1 MFIQDVTFAWNS
13 CIRKEEDTERGR
25 IMSIRMHKYLLR
37 FLVTGMTAILTLSIC
52 AGVAAE
58 SYTANIMRLLN
69 YEGDVFIV
77 DENGEYSFL
86 MENMRFNNGESL
98 STSKGSMASVGLDS
112 SKILTLDAMT
122 QVLFE
127 TVKNQM
133 KLTLASGRLLLDVQE
148 KLDEN
153 QSLDIETSTMVVGI
167 RGTVVH
173 VTSFDGTEEEMNR
186 RLMEANPTFQE
197 LLLKMLPD
205 SIDGNI
211 SQLVVLEG
219 TASATYRDENGV
231 SRTIEVK
238 AGEKITLVDRN
249 QDERVDGTVA
259 VMQAEKEDLGE
270 ATVDFIKGN
279 PKLFDKVAGAS
290 EILADD
296 AEDHP
301 ETPQPEAASAAAG
314 TPNPVRAAETQTEVP
329 EPVEIQIG
337 EPEPAEPQTEIPEPA
352 GMLTEPQTEARE
364 AAEIQIGE
372 PETAEPQTETP
383 ETAEPQTETPETAEP
398 QTETPETAASETER
412 PEPEEAQT
420 ETSETEEP
428 QTHIHEE
435 SDPERENEV
444 AATCLTAGSY
454 DEVIYCR
461 ICGEEISRTY
471 ETEDALGHDFGEWTT
486 AEDPTCTVPGV
497 RRRTCRRSGCSAEE
511 EESIPA
517 TGVHQASAPV
527 RENEVAATC
536 LGEGSY
542 YEVVYCSSCGEEM
555 SRTSGTEA
563 ALGHD
568 FGEWT
573 TEEDPTCI
581 VPGVKRR
588 TCRRAGCGAE
598 EEESIPATGVH
609 QAANPERENEVAAT
623 CLGEGSYYEVV
634 YCRSCGEEIS
644 RTFRTEAALGH
655 AYGAWTVDNAPT
667 CSAPGVRHRT
677 CQRSGCGAEEE
688 ESIPATGDHKA
699 SDPVRENETAAGC
712 ESAGS
717 YEEVVY
723 CSTCGEEM
731 TRTSGTTAALGH
743 DWGEWEV
750 IEAASCQP
758 GLERRICRRCEKTEE
773 RTIDATAEHDYIETD
788 ETYEEEYEENGYT
801 VTEFGHYRQC
811 SVCGNKEK
819 VMDDRVLHDP
829 HYDIGG

>member
-1 MFIQDVTFAWNS
+1 MFIQDITFAWNS

-25 IMSIRMHKYLLR
+25 IMSIRMHKYLHR

-337 EPEPAEPQTEIPEPA
+337 EPETAEPQTEIPEPA

-372 PETAEPQTETP
+372 P

-486 AEDPTCTVPGV
+486 AEAPTCTVPGV
-497 RRRTCRRSGCSAEE
+497 RRRTCRRSGCS
-511 EESIPA
+511 
-517 TGVHQASAPV
+517 
-527 RENEVAATC
+527 
-536 LGEGSY
+536 
-542 YEVVYCSSCGEEM
+542 
-555 SRTSGTEA
+555 
-563 ALGHD
+563 
-568 FGEWT
+568 
-573 TEEDPTCI
+573 
-581 VPGVKRR
+581 
-588 TCRRAGCGAE
+588 AE

-758 GLERRICRRCEKTEE
+758 GLERRICRRCEKTEK
-773 RTIDATAEHDYIETD
+773 RIIDATAAHDYIETGETD
-788 ETYEEEYEENGYT
+788 EYEYEEDGDT
-801 VTEFGHYRQC
+801 VYVFVSYKQC
-811 SVCGNKEK
+811 SVCGDRIKEEK
-819 VMDDRVLHDP
+819 KVLHDP
-829 HYDIGG
+829 HYDISG

>member
-1 MFIQDVTFAWNS
+1 
-13 CIRKEEDTERGR
+13 
-25 IMSIRMHKYLLR
+25 
-37 FLVTGMTAILTLSIC
+37 
-52 AGVAAE
+52 
-58 SYTANIMRLLN
+58 MRLLN

-173 VTSFDGTEEEMNR
+173 VTSFDGSEDDINR
-186 RLMEANPTFQE
+186 QLLEANPTFQE

-205 SIDGNI
+205 NIDGNI

-219 TASATYRDENGV
+219 TAEVTYQDENGV
-231 SRTIEVK
+231 SRTILVN

-249 QDERVDGTVA
+249 QDDRVDETVA
-259 VMQAEKEDLGE
+259 VMPAEKEDLGE

-301 ETPQPEAASAAAG
+301 ETPQPEAASAASE
-314 TPNPVRAAETQTEVP
+314 TPNPVKAAETQTEAP

-372 PETAEPQTETP
+372 PEPAEAQTETP

-454 DEVIYCR
+454 NEVIYCR

-555 SRTSGTEA
+555 SRTSRTEA

-588 TCRRAGCGAE
+588 TCRR
-598 EEESIPATGVH
+598 
-609 QAANPERENEVAAT
+609 
-623 CLGEGSYYEVV
+623 
-634 YCRSCGEEIS
+634 
-644 RTFRTEAALGH
+644 
-655 AYGAWTVDNAPT
+655 
-667 CSAPGVRHRT
+667 
-677 CQRSGCGAEEE
+677 SGCGAEEE
-688 ESIPATGDHKA
+688 ESIPATGEHKA
-699 SDPVRENETAAGC
+699 SAPVRENETAAGC

>member
-25 IMSIRMHKYLLR
+25 IMSIRMHKYLHR

-219 TASATYRDENGV
+219 TASATFRDENGV

-314 TPNPVRAAETQTEVP
+314 TPNPVRAAETQTEAP
-329 EPVEIQIG
+329 EPVEIQIV

-372 PETAEPQTETP
+372 P

-542 YEVVYCSSCGEEM
+542 YEVVYCSSCGEE
-555 SRTSGTEA
+555 
-563 ALGHD
+563 
-568 FGEWT
+568 
-573 TEEDPTCI
+573 
-581 VPGVKRR
+581 
-588 TCRRAGCGAE
+588 
-598 EEESIPATGVH
+598 
-609 QAANPERENEVAAT
+609 
-623 CLGEGSYYEVV
+623 
-634 YCRSCGEEIS
+634 IS
-644 RTFRTEAALGH
+644 RAFRTEAALGH

-773 RTIDATAEHDYIETD
+773 RTIDATAKHDYIETD

>member
-219 TASATYRDENGV
+219 TASATFRDENGV

-337 EPEPAEPQTEIPEPA
+337 EPETAEPQTEIPEPA

-372 PETAEPQTETP
+372 P

-542 YEVVYCSSCGEEM
+542 YEVVYCSSCGEE
-555 SRTSGTEA
+555 
-563 ALGHD
+563 
-568 FGEWT
+568 
-573 TEEDPTCI
+573 
-581 VPGVKRR
+581 
-588 TCRRAGCGAE
+588 
-598 EEESIPATGVH
+598 
-609 QAANPERENEVAAT
+609 
-623 CLGEGSYYEVV
+623 
-634 YCRSCGEEIS
+634 IS
-644 RTFRTEAALGH
+644 RAFRTEAALGH

>member
-1 MFIQDVTFAWNS
+1 
-13 CIRKEEDTERGR
+13 
-25 IMSIRMHKYLLR
+25 
-37 FLVTGMTAILTLSIC
+37 
-52 AGVAAE
+52 
-58 SYTANIMRLLN
+58 
-69 YEGDVFIV
+69 
-77 DENGEYSFL
+77 
-86 MENMRFNNGESL
+86 
-98 STSKGSMASVGLDS
+98 
-112 SKILTLDAMT
+112 
-122 QVLFE
+122 
-127 TVKNQM
+127 M

-301 ETPQPEAASAAAG
+301 ETPQPEAASAASE
-314 TPNPVRAAETQTEVP
+314 TPNPVRAAETQTEAP

-337 EPEPAEPQTEIPEPA
+337 EPETAEPQTEIPEPA

-372 PETAEPQTETP
+372 PEP
-383 ETAEPQTETPETAEP
+383 AEPQTETPETAEP

-461 ICGEEISRTY
+461 RTQPAQY
-471 ETEDALGHDFGEWTT
+471 RACSAGPAGGK
-486 AEDPTCTVPGV
+486 AAA
-497 RRRTCRRSGCSAEE
+497 RRRRNPYLQPANIKHQPRSGRMKSPP
-511 EESIPA
+511 PA
-517 TGVHQASAPV
+517 W
-527 RENEVAATC
+527 EK
-536 LGEGSY
+536 
-542 YEVVYCSSCGEEM
+542 
-555 SRTSGTEA
+555 EA
-563 ALGHD
+563 
-568 FGEWT
+568 
-573 TEEDPTCI
+573 I
-581 VPGVKRR
+581 M
-588 TCRRAGCGAE
+588 
-598 EEESIPATGVH
+598 
-609 QAANPERENEVAAT
+609 
-623 CLGEGSYYEVV
+623 
-634 YCRSCGEEIS
+634 RSC
-644 RTFRTEAALGH
+644 TA
-655 AYGAWTVDNAPT
+655 V
-667 CSAPGVRHRT
+667 
-677 CQRSGCGAEEE
+677 
-688 ESIPATGDHKA
+688 PAGK
-699 SDPVRENETAAGC
+699 R
-712 ESAGS
+712 
-717 YEEVVY
+717 
-723 CSTCGEEM
+723 
-731 TRTSGTTAALGH
+731 
-743 DWGEWEV
+743 
-750 IEAASCQP
+750 
-758 GLERRICRRCEKTEE
+758 
-773 RTIDATAEHDYIETD
+773 
-788 ETYEEEYEENGYT
+788 
-801 VTEFGHYRQC
+801 
-811 SVCGNKEK
+811 
-819 VMDDRVLHDP
+819 
-829 HYDIGG
+829 

>member
-1 MFIQDVTFAWNS
+1 
-13 CIRKEEDTERGR
+13 
-25 IMSIRMHKYLLR
+25 MSIRMHKYLLR

-290 EILADD
+290 EILTDD

-372 PETAEPQTETP
+372 P

-542 YEVVYCSSCGEEM
+542 YEVVYCSSCGEE
-555 SRTSGTEA
+555 
-563 ALGHD
+563 
-568 FGEWT
+568 
-573 TEEDPTCI
+573 
-581 VPGVKRR
+581 
-588 TCRRAGCGAE
+588 
-598 EEESIPATGVH
+598 
-609 QAANPERENEVAAT
+609 
-623 CLGEGSYYEVV
+623 
-634 YCRSCGEEIS
+634 IS
-644 RTFRTEAALGH
+644 RAFRTEAALGH

-750 IEAASCQP
+750 IEAASCQS

>member
-219 TASATYRDENGV
+219 TASATFRDENGV

-290 EILADD
+290 EILTDD

-301 ETPQPEAASAAAG
+301 ETPQPEAASAASE

-398 QTETPETAASETER
+398 LTETPETAASETER

-542 YEVVYCSSCGEEM
+542 YEVVYCSSCGEE
-555 SRTSGTEA
+555 
-563 ALGHD
+563 
-568 FGEWT
+568 
-573 TEEDPTCI
+573 
-581 VPGVKRR
+581 
-588 TCRRAGCGAE
+588 
-598 EEESIPATGVH
+598 
-609 QAANPERENEVAAT
+609 
-623 CLGEGSYYEVV
+623 
-634 YCRSCGEEIS
+634 IS
-644 RTFRTEAALGH
+644 RAFRTEAALGH

>member
-219 TASATYRDENGV
+219 TASATFRDENGV

-314 TPNPVRAAETQTEVP
+314 TPNPVRAAEAQTEAP

-352 GMLTEPQTEARE
+352 EMLTEPQTEARE

-372 PETAEPQTETP
+372 P

-461 ICGEEISRTY
+461 ICGEEMSRTY
-471 ETEDALGHDFGEWTT
+471 ETEAALGHDFGEWTT

-542 YEVVYCSSCGEEM
+542 YEVVYCSSCGEE
-555 SRTSGTEA
+555 
-563 ALGHD
+563 
-568 FGEWT
+568 
-573 TEEDPTCI
+573 
-581 VPGVKRR
+581 
-588 TCRRAGCGAE
+588 
-598 EEESIPATGVH
+598 
-609 QAANPERENEVAAT
+609 
-623 CLGEGSYYEVV
+623 
-634 YCRSCGEEIS
+634 IS
-644 RTFRTEAALGH
+644 RAFRTEAALGH

-667 CSAPGVRHRT
+667 CSAPGVRHRA
-677 CQRSGCGAEEE
+677 CQRSGCEAEEV
-688 ESIPATGDHKA
+688 ESIPATGEHKA
-699 SDPVRENETAAGC
+699 SAPVRENETDAGC
-712 ESAGS
+712 ETAGS

-723 CSTCGEEM
+723 CSSCGEEM
-731 TRTSGTTAALGH
+731 SRTSGTTAALGH

-750 IEAASCQP
+750 IEAASCQS

-773 RTIDATAEHDYIETD
+773 RTIDATAAHDYIETGETD
-788 ETYEEEYEENGYT
+788 EYEYEEDGDT
-801 VTEFGHYRQC
+801 VYVFVSYKQC
-811 SVCGNKEK
+811 SVCGDRIKEEK
-819 VMDDRVLHDP
+819 KVLHDP
-829 HYDIGG
+829 RYDIGG

>member
-290 EILADD
+290 EILTDD

-301 ETPQPEAASAAAG
+301 ETPQPEAASAASE

-372 PETAEPQTETP
+372 PEP
-383 ETAEPQTETPETAEP
+383 AEPQTETPETAEP

-588 TCRRAGCGAE
+588 TCRRSGCGAE

-634 YCRSCGEEIS
+634 YCSSCGEEMS

-655 AYGAWTVDNAPT
+655 AYGAWTVVNAPT

-677 CQRSGCGAEEE
+677 CQRSGCEAEEV
-688 ESIPATGDHKA
+688 ESIPATGEHKA
-699 SDPVRENETAAGC
+699 SAPVRENETDAGC
-712 ESAGS
+712 ETAGS

-723 CSTCGEEM
+723 CSTCGGELS
-731 TRTSGTTAALGH
+731 RTSGTTAALGH

-758 GLERRICRRCEKTEE
+758 GLERRICQRCEKTEE
-773 RTIDATAEHDYIETD
+773 RTIAATAAHDYIETGETD
-788 ETYEEEYEENGYT
+788 EYEYEEDGDT
-801 VTEFGHYRQC
+801 VYVFVSYKQC
-811 SVCGNKEK
+811 SVCGDRIKEEK
-819 VMDDRVLHDP
+819 KVLHDP
-829 HYDIGG
+829 HYDISG

>member
-211 SQLVVLEG
+211 SRLVVLEG
-219 TASATYRDENGV
+219 TASATFRDENGV

-314 TPNPVRAAETQTEVP
+314 TPNPVRAAETQTEAP

-486 AEDPTCTVPGV
+486 
-497 RRRTCRRSGCSAEE
+497 
-511 EESIPA
+511 
-517 TGVHQASAPV
+517 
-527 RENEVAATC
+527 
-536 LGEGSY
+536 
-542 YEVVYCSSCGEEM
+542 
-555 SRTSGTEA
+555 
-563 ALGHD
+563 
-568 FGEWT
+568 
-573 TEEDPTCI
+573 EEDPTCI

-634 YCRSCGEEIS
+634 YCSSCGEEIS
-644 RTFRTEAALGH
+644 RAFRTEAALGH

-688 ESIPATGDHKA
+688 ESIPATGEHKA
-699 SDPVRENETAAGC
+699 SAPVRENETAAGC
-712 ESAGS
+712 ETAGS

-723 CSTCGEEM
+723 CSTCEEELS
-731 TRTSGTTAALGH
+731 RTSGTTAALGH

-773 RTIDATAEHDYIETD
+773 RTIAATAAHDYVETGETD
-788 ETYEEEYEENGYT
+788 EYEYEEDGDT
-801 VTEFGHYRQC
+801 VYVFVFYKQC
-811 SVCGNKEK
+811 SVCGDRIKEEKK
-819 VMDDRVLHDP
+819 VLSDP
-829 HYDIGG
+829 HYDISG